1 MLNIINYFNN
11 IQLINYEIRKV
22 YYCARKRT
30 LWFYNAFD
38 NSDKQI
44 FQKVLDE
51 FFDGEFNKK
60 TILDINKPN

>member
-1 MLNIINYFNN
+1 MKLERFIIA
-11 IQLINYEIRKV
+11 QKKELSG
-22 YYCARKRT
+22 
-30 LWFYNAFD
+30 FYNAFD

-51 FFDGEFNKK
+51 FFDGEFNKN